1 MSHTEDL
8 QSTHPS
14 VYVNI
19 GFNRTVLDLRSATT
33 STRARP
39 APDKERRK
47 PSTCFNRTS
56 CSIAFDSVDYSVDV
70 NFLCSSFDAEQISRV
85 ATTFLECF
93 PMISKRSCARKAPWS
108 LQDLGS
114 VAPPWRSKCGIFAI
128 LTPGLSGQKTA
139 RSVPCSCPWRVHI
152 THSAKCKVHPS

>member
-39 APDKERRK
+39 APDKERRR

-56 CSIAFDSVDYSVDV
+56 CSIAFDSVDGVDV
-70 NFLCSSFDAEQISRV
+70 NFLWSRFDAEQISRV

-93 PMISKRSCARKAPWS
+93 PMISKRSCPARKAPWS
-108 LQDLGS
+108 PVQDLGS
-114 VAPPWRSKCGIFAI
+114 VAPPWRSKCGTFAI
-128 LTPGLSGQKTA
+128 LKKLQDFLVRKQLDLCLVA
-139 RSVPCSCPWRVHI
+139 VHEEY
-152 THSAKCKVHPS
+152 TFCQM